1 MSVLFLLLF
10 LQPKPS
16 TVILVTGVESAMS
29 HAGQARVLAD
39 ALPPGTRLVAFRHTA
54 PATELAAAVRSN
66 PGAKVVMFSAGCS
79 RAAVV
84 LTEATDPTL
93 VFMVE
98 PWAASG
104 RSRGEVMRAIEMGV
118 PARNIVS
125 GPTPERGRGFPGST
139 MTPPG
144 TGHFG
149 ALAWAARIVSAPGN
163 PPDER

>member
-1 MSVLFLLLF
+1 MKAIAVLFLLLF
-10 LQPKPS
+10 LQPRPS

-79 RAAVV
+79 KAAVV
-84 LTEATDPTL
+84 LFEVRDPEL
-93 VFMVE
+93 VFLVE

-104 RSRGEVMRAIEMGV
+104 RSRGEVMRAIETGV
-118 PARNIVS
+118 PARNVVS
-125 GPTPERGRGFPGST
+125 GPTPERGAGILGASR
-139 MTPPG
+139 TPPG
-144 TGHFG
+144 LSHFQ
-149 ALAWAARIVSAPGN
+149 ALAWAVRALVAP
-163 PPDER
+163 